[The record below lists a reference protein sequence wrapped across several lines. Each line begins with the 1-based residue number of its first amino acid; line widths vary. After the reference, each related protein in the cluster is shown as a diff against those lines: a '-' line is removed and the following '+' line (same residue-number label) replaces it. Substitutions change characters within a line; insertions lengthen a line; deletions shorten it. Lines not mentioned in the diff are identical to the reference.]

1 MSKPEKIKNSVWK
14 QHTTWMNIM
23 KEGSLTGVRIKRD
36 KSRIS
41 SK

>member
-1 MSKPEKIKNSVWK
+1 MNKPEKIKKTVWK
-14 QHTTWMNIM
+14 EHTTWMNIM